1 MDDAGLLRDYD
12 PAALPG
18 AGSGWLDG
26 LRSAGRRRF
35 AGLGLPTRRV
45 EEWRYTDLGAL
56 AAHPFAPAAGGHGAV
71 LPPPWPGGPAH
82 RAVFVNGRFD
92 AARSDLP
99 GPGAGVVALPL
110 ARALAHIPQLLEDR
124 MGRIAALGRKH
135 FVALN
140 TAWLAEGFV
149 LWVPDGAVLEGAL
162 ELLFVGA
169 GGEGRQGRPAWHP
182 RNLIVL
188 GRDAAATVV
197 ERHAG
202 RGSYLANGV
211 TEIALAAGAGL
222 AHYKLQDEA
231 AAAFHIAATEVRA
244 EAGASYE
251 NFSLMAGGAVARN
264 RIAVELA
271 APGASCRL
279 NGVYLGRGSSQL
291 DTDMTI
297 DHAAP
302 DGSSDAFYKGVL
314 DGRAKGVFQGRIVV
328 RKDAQKTRAHQSN
341 KALLLSER
349 AEIDAKPELEIY
361 ADDVQCGHGATAG
374 ALNDDALF
382 YLRARGLT
390 EPEARGLLI
399 DAFVA
404 EALATVADDGVRAA
418 FHRFAAG
425 WRQGAGA

>member
-1 MDDAGLLRDYD
+1 MDAIGLLRDYD

-18 AGSGWLDG
+18 AGTGWLDG
-26 LRSAGRRRF
+26 LRAGGARRF
-35 AGLGLPTRRV
+35 AGLGLPNRRV

-56 AAHPFAPAAGGHGAV
+56 SAHPFAAACAGRAGT
-71 LPPPWPGGPAH
+71 LPPPCLGGR

-92 AARSDLP
+92 AARSELS

-110 ARALAHIPQLLEDR
+110 TEALARVPQLLEAHL
-124 MGRIAALGRKH
+124 GSIAALGRKH

-149 LWVPDGAVLEGAL
+149 LWVPDGAALEGGL
-162 ELLFVGA
+162 ELLFVGD
-169 GGEGRQGRPAWHP
+169 GGEGRPAWHP
-182 RNLIVL
+182 RNLVVL
-188 GRDAAATVV
+188 GRGAEAAVV
-197 ERHAG
+197 ERHSG
-202 RGSYLANGV
+202 RGAYLANGV
-211 TEIALAAGAGL
+211 TEIALAPAARL

-231 AAAFHIAATEVRA
+231 DAAFHIAATEVRIA
-244 EAGASYE
+244 ADAAYE

-279 NGVYLGRGSSQL
+279 NGAYLGRGACQL

-302 DGSSDAFYKGVL
+302 DGSSDALYKGVL
-314 DGRAKGVFQGRIVV
+314 DGRARGVFQGRIVV
-328 RKDAQKTRAHQSN
+328 RKGARKTQAHQTN
-341 KALLLSER
+341 RALLLSER

-374 ALNDDALF
+374 ALDEDALF
-382 YLRARGLT
+382 YLRARGL
-390 EPEARGLLI
+390 PAAEARGLLI

-404 EALATVADDGVRAA
+404 EALATVAHDGVRDA
-418 FHRFAAG
+418 FRRFAAG
-425 WRQGAGA
+425 WRQGGAS